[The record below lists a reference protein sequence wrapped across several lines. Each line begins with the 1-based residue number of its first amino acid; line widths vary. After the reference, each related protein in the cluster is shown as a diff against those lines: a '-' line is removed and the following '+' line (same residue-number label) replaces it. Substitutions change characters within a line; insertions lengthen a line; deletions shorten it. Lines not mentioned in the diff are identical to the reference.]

1 MDGVRLYYYV
11 VANGTMTE
19 VCLGNCSLVVPLSPG
34 GQTSPPS
41 VHYGS
46 PSPPPP
52 FSHQN
57 ILSDILTVVVAL
69 LSAAFLLVSF
79 YITMIRCCNRRN
91 SSVRALQ
98 RQNPPVLDEVFEGQ
112 DLINHF
118 WYINT
123 VGLEESLINSITFCK
138 FKRGEGLIEGTDCSV
153 CLSEFQEGEDL
164 RLLPK
169 CSHAFHSECIDRWL
183 RAHVNCPLCRA
194 PIMASNENPSP
205 PGYRPAGAS
214 VVDRAHVEE
223 SGAGGAN
230 DNEHGGDSVFVSIEL
245 ANIEDPIKG
254 GDLGAVGALAGQSSS
269 NQMNGVVMAEKT
281 VDEVQSIRRS
291 ASMNSLA
298 RIHVSTAPGTNSAR
312 EFSSFAY
319 GSMVGVGSS
328 DSDKMNWRE
337 FVRFEGAATED
348 GGGSSGE
355 RALGDVAKGRGTQ
368 KIPFHMKRSFSI
380 SGNFFSRNNGRNR
393 SSVLPL

>member
-1 MDGVRLYYYV
+1 MEMGKHTSVLCLLTSADYLTLSSFTALPLMTPNDHQPLPASLEKVSSPSLSLSRSLSPIFPHDCRTRNVGSTLNSEVLSPCIKLASAFSFFADFTRTIFILLGVVMDGVRLYYYV

-46 PSPPPP
+46 PSLPPP

-169 CSHAFHSECIDRWL
+169 CSHAFH
-183 RAHVNCPLCRA
+183 
-194 PIMASNENPSP
+194 
-205 PGYRPAGAS
+205 
-214 VVDRAHVEE
+214 
-223 SGAGGAN
+223 
-230 DNEHGGDSVFVSIEL
+230 
-245 ANIEDPIKG
+245 
-254 GDLGAVGALAGQSSS
+254 
-269 NQMNGVVMAEKT
+269 
-281 VDEVQSIRRS
+281 
-291 ASMNSLA
+291 
-298 RIHVSTAPGTNSAR
+298 
-312 EFSSFAY
+312 
-319 GSMVGVGSS
+319 
-328 DSDKMNWRE
+328 
-337 FVRFEGAATED
+337 
-348 GGGSSGE
+348 
-355 RALGDVAKGRGTQ
+355 
-368 KIPFHMKRSFSI
+368 
-380 SGNFFSRNNGRNR
+380 
-393 SSVLPL
+393 